1 MPTAS
6 DRDLL
11 ERRRL
16 AGMFP
21 GHRALRE
28 EAAEAQIA
36 GETPM
41 EANLTSRFER
51 SEKVYPQIT
60 QMTQI
65 MTVRSARR

>member
-51 SEKVYPQIT
+51 SEKVYPQ
-60 QMTQI
+60 MTQI